1 MMPARALP
9 GTDTALPCT
18 CSIGTDQENKG
29 TSSGNKISISTP
41 CCRGVCNVKHL
52 KKLFSMSA
60 ITAVTNC
67 AGANCSEGCYAHW
80 PPPPPLPGPW
90 LQQNSLQSSVNYQSF
105 GRFSPKLSSGQVWCC
120 VMHYVMQCSFGE
132 VAHSVHYNYMRQRW
146 EQDKTSPASQAKER
160 QGTTPLQDQ
169 SDWLA
174 EPSDHLAVIVPAL
187 SLPSCQDALS
197 AGQQPQRQPV
207 MTPGHSAECDRA

>member
-67 AGANCSEGCYAHW
+67 AVANCSEGCYAHW
-80 PPPPPLPGPW
+80 PPPPP
-90 LQQNSLQSSVNYQSF
+90 
-105 GRFSPKLSSGQVWCC
+105 
-120 VMHYVMQCSFGE
+120 
-132 VAHSVHYNYMRQRW
+132 
-146 EQDKTSPASQAKER
+146 PASWALAAAEQSPVISQLSIVWKILSKIVVRPGLVLCDALCHAMLLRGSGSQCALQLHAAEVGAGQNLTCITSK
-160 QGTTPLQDQ
+160 GTTRDNT
-169 SDWLA
+169 A
-174 EPSDHLAVIVPAL
+174 
-187 SLPSCQDALS
+187 
-197 AGQQPQRQPV
+197 AGSV
-207 MTPGHSAECDRA
+207 